1 MDKLTARREF
11 LKFMAASPYV
21 ASLGGVTSFLQQS
34 AGDPPGR
41 SDLATPAEALNVFDF
56 EAIAHRKVPPGH
68 WAFMSSGVDDDAT
81 ITANREG
88 FKHIELRPR
97 RLHDA
102 SKVDM
107 TVNLF
112 GTTYSSPIFLCP
124 TGGQKGFH
132 ADGETGVARAAKA
145 RGALQFL
152 STATGTPIEEVNAA
166 GAHPVWYQ
174 VYALRTWEG
183 NEKLLRRVEAAGST
197 VIALTVDTASGSVA
211 ESYLKNRPKD
221 LSTCANCHDVKGD
234 MITVR
239 DRPMREGMDPA
250 NALPVPLD
258 WALVDRM
265 RKLWKG
271 KFLLKGILAR
281 EDARMAIEHGI
292 DGVLVSDHG
301 GRVLETLQPT
311 IEALPEIVDEVKGRI
326 PVFVDSGFRRGTDV
340 FKGLALGATAV
351 GIGRPQLW
359 GLGAFGQAGVE
370 RVLEILQG
378 ELRLV
383 MGNCGT
389 QTVKDITRDHVR
401 VVGMKS

>member
-21 ASLGGVTSFLQQS
+21 ASLGGVSSFLQQS

-239 DRPMREGMDPA
+239 ERPMREGMDPA

-311 IEALPEIVDEVKGRI
+311 IEVLPEIVDEVNGRI

-340 FKGLALGATAV
+340 FKGLAMGATAV

-378 ELRLV
+378 ELKLV

-389 QTVKDITRDHVR
+389 QTVHDITRAHVR
-401 VVGMKS
+401 AMGIKS

>member
-239 DRPMREGMDPA
+239 DRPMGEGMDPA